1 MVFDT
6 FDFLYFLIGV
16 HLFTLY
22 TSMNIKN
29 NLKTI
34 IISIHT
40 EMDGLLPEIIL
51 MISSTNYKML

>member
-1 MVFDT
+1 
-6 FDFLYFLIGV
+6 
-16 HLFTLY
+16 
-22 TSMNIKN
+22 MNIKN
-29 NLKTI
+29 NLTTM

>member
-6 FDFLYFLIGV
+6 FDFLIGV

-29 NLKTI
+29 NLTTT